1 MERGGGKHDAAR
13 NFWFYA
19 ASQVCTSNELTRSA
33 GNSIS
38 QALTEA
44 PEKGARRSKGKATK
58 GKEEKYGPGG
68 TKDDNE
74 RKARS
79 LPPMAATHGW
89 RCG

>member
-1 MERGGGKHDAAR
+1 MLHVTSGSMRPAR
-13 NFWFYA
+13 FA
-19 ASQVCTSNELTRSA
+19 QANELTRSA
-33 GNSIS
+33 GNSMIT

-58 GKEEKYGPGG
+58 GNEEKYGPGG

-79 LPPMAATHGW
+79 LPPMAATPGW